1 MADRL
6 SFSRLWADRREAR
19 VQVLALICIF
29 TVLRLI
35 EAVVMGLGTDESY
48 TVAVAR
54 DLHLSYFD
62 HPPVHY
68 WLVHFLSPVLGYGR
82 GSRVPFILLFAGSTW
97 LMFRLGRR
105 LFGERAGVWAAV
117 ALSLTG
123 FFSVAAGDW
132 VLPDGPLIFFL
143 LAAANALADGWFAD
157 ADAPR
162 HPLRTWLWA
171 GLWIGLAAL
180 SKYQAALFCVGLGLY
195 LLSEKDRRRDLL
207 TPGPYLAAI
216 LTLLVLTPVLVW
228 NTQHHFASFAFQ
240 GARGV
245 PNKLHPTGPLEA
257 LGGQAALL
265 LPWLFV
271 PAVIVAWRA
280 VRSGP
285 SNPRAWFCLML
296 AAPAVILFTLEPLIG
311 PKSLPHWSMPG
322 WLFMFPLIGV
332 WAAQASE
339 AGKRWPRRWVIISA
353 AILIVVGGLA
363 LDEAAIG
370 WLGPT
375 FPKQFKK
382 GDPTAEAIEWSGLKD
397 GLARQGLLAPGQ
409 FVVAVKWNEA
419 GKIDEALKGDPPV
432 YVFSNDP
439 REFAFRGD
447 PAALVGH
454 DALIIGRPDSIKGHM
469 AEVSRYFQSTT
480 VAAPVA
486 IGRGGRDEIDLA
498 VVRAHNLL
506 RPYPRNGL

>member
-19 VQVLALICIF
+19 VQVLALICVF

-35 EAVVMGLGTDESY
+35 EAAVMGLGTDESY
-48 TVAVAR
+48 TVAVSR

-68 WLVHFLSPVLGYGR
+68 WLVHFLSPALGYGR

-97 LMFRLGRR
+97 LMFRLSRR
-105 LFGERAGVWAAV
+105 LFGERAGLWAAA

-157 ADAPR
+157 PGAPP
-162 HPLRTWLWA
+162 HALRTWLWA
-171 GLWIGLAAL
+171 GLWIGFAAL
-180 SKYQAALFCVGLGLY
+180 SKYQAALFCVGLGFY

-207 TPGPYLAAI
+207 TPGPYMAAI
-216 LTLLVLTPVLVW
+216 LTLVVLTPVLVW
-228 NTQHHFASFAFQ
+228 NAQHHFASFAFQ

-280 VRSGP
+280 ARSGP
-285 SNPRAWFCLML
+285 ANPRAWFCLML
-296 AAPAVILFTLEPLIG
+296 AAPAVILFTFEPLIG

-322 WLFMFPLIGV
+322 WLFVFPLIGA
-332 WAAQASE
+332 WAAAASE
-339 AGKRWPRRWVIISA
+339 AGKAWPRRWAIISA
-353 AILIVVGGLA
+353 AILIVVGGLI
-363 LDEAAIG
+363 LDEAASG
-370 WLGPT
+370 WLGPA

-382 GDPTAEAIEWSGLKD
+382 GDPTAEAIEWSGLRD

-419 GKIDEALKGDPPV
+419 GKIDEALKGAPPV

-454 DALIIGRPDSIKGHM
+454 DALIVGRPDSVKGHM
-469 AEVSRYFQSTT
+469 ADVSRYFQSTT
-480 VAAPVA
+480 VAALVA

>member
-1 MADRL
+1 M
-6 SFSRLWADRREAR
+6 
-19 VQVLALICIF
+19 
-29 TVLRLI
+29 
-35 EAVVMGLGTDESY
+35 
-48 TVAVAR
+48 
-54 DLHLSYFD
+54 
-62 HPPVHY
+62 
-68 WLVHFLSPVLGYGR
+68 
-82 GSRVPFILLFAGSTW
+82 
-97 LMFRLGRR
+97 
-105 LFGERAGVWAAV
+105 
-117 ALSLTG
+117 
-123 FFSVAAGDW
+123 
-132 VLPDGPLIFFL
+132 
-143 LAAANALADGWFAD
+143 
-157 ADAPR
+157 
-162 HPLRTWLWA
+162 
-171 GLWIGLAAL
+171 
-180 SKYQAALFCVGLGLY
+180 
-195 LLSEKDRRRDLL
+195 
-207 TPGPYLAAI
+207 AAI

-228 NTQHHFASFAFQ
+228 NAQHHFASFAFQ

-280 VRSGP
+280 ARSGP
-285 SNPRAWFCLML
+285 ANPRAWFCLML

-322 WLFMFPLIGV
+322 WLFVFPLIGV

-339 AGKRWPRRWVIISA
+339 AGKRWPRHWAIVST

-363 LDEAAIG
+363 LDEAAVG

-397 GLARQGLLAPGQ
+397 GLTRQGLLAPGQ

-454 DALIIGRPDSIKGHM
+454 DALIIGRPDSVKGHM

-486 IGRGGRDEIDLA
+486 IGRSGRDEIDLA
-498 VVRAHNLL
+498 VVRAHKLL